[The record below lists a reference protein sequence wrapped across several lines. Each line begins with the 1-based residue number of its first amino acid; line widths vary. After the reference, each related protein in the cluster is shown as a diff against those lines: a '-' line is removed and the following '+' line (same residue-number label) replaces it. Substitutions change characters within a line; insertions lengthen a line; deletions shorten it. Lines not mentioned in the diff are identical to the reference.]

1 MCGIA
6 GLFLKEH
13 TLNQAVLLDVLS
25 VMRHRGP
32 DDIGIHLSD
41 QMGLAFTRLS
51 IIDLDHGQQPLY
63 SADKNLCLVGN
74 GEIYNAIELRQ
85 HLIDKGYRFAT
96 RSDFEPVLYAYQE
109 YGLDFLERLEGMFA
123 FALYDQR
130 QNRLLL
136 VRDRLGVKPLFIWQT
151 KEGAYFGSELKV
163 LFALRKQHRPVV
175 DPVGLAQY
183 LQSGFATTHATLCQG
198 IERLLPG
205 EALLIESSGHC
216 RRWRYWTPQSVE
228 PRATDFADAAER
240 FDALMTDV
248 IRKHLRSDVPF
259 GLFLSGGIDSATLLA
274 LTKCAGAEP
283 LRTYS
288 IGFPGSDVFNELSD
302 AQCIAQHFQVEHVKI
317 ELDEQAV
324 FERMPHT
331 IWSADE
337 LIDDYA
343 GLALSY
349 LAERAAADVKVV
361 FCGDGGDEAFA
372 GYSRYWKICL
382 QRFLKDLRWPGS
394 GGFRTK
400 PGFTPAE
407 AKMLFNSELLQANA
421 AWRKPFVASWQ
432 AAPKAWSDLQRMQT
446 VDIDTVLPDRYLV
459 KTDRM
464 TMAWGLEAR
473 VPFLDHRVVEFGL
486 ALPDRLKIQDRQGKI
501 FLRRWAQ
508 RWLPMDHLQLR
519 KRGLSVPVDQWPSGA
534 RLPRLERVLLNNAGI
549 REWFIPTG
557 IQQLIAA
564 QRRQPSGKTRQKLL
578 RLLQFALWHR
588 IFIEGDGAAPAKRQD
603 PLDLLDTQ

>member
-6 GLFLKEH
+6 GIFLQEH
-13 TLNQAVLLDVLS
+13 IPDQACLLDALS
-25 VMRHRGP
+25 VLRHRGP
-32 DDIGIHLSD
+32 DDIGLHAFEQI
-41 QMGLAFTRLS
+41 GLTFTRLS
-51 IIDLDHGQQPLY
+51 IIDLDHGHQPLY
-63 SADKNLCLVGN
+63 SHDKNLCLIGN

-85 HLIDKGYRFAT
+85 QLTGKGYRFAT
-96 RSDFEPVLYAYQE
+96 RSDFEPVLYAYHE
-109 YGLDFLERLEGMFA
+109 YGLDFLEHLEGMFA

-130 QNRLLL
+130 CNKLLL
-136 VRDRLGVKPLFIWQT
+136 VRDRLGIKPLFISQT
-151 KEGAYFGSELKV
+151 AEGVYFGSELKA
-163 LFALRKQHRPVV
+163 LFALRKKSHLSV

-183 LQSGFATTHATLCQG
+183 LQSGFAATDATLCHG

-205 EALLIESSGHC
+205 EAMSIESNGHC
-216 RRWRYWTPQSVE
+216 RRWRYWSPQRIQSQ
-228 PRATDFADAAER
+228 ATDFEDATER
-240 FDALMTDV
+240 FEVLMTDV

-274 LTKCAGAEP
+274 LTKVAGAEP

-302 AQCIAQHFQVEHVKI
+302 AQRIARHFEVEHVKI

-324 FERMPHT
+324 FERMPHMV
-331 IWSADE
+331 WAADE

-372 GYSRYWKICL
+372 GYSRYWKIYL
-382 QRFLKDLRWPGS
+382 QRFLKNLRWPGS

-407 AKMLFNSELLQANA
+407 TKTLFNSQLQQANA
-421 AWRKPFVASWQ
+421 AWRRPFIASWQ
-432 AAPKAWSDLQRMQT
+432 AAPKAWSDLQRMQA

-486 ALPDRLKIQDRQGKI
+486 ALPDQLKIQDRQGKI

-508 RWLPMDHLQLR
+508 RWLPVDHLQLR
-519 KRGLSVPVDQWPSGA
+519 KRGLSVPVNQWPSGA
-534 RLPRLERVLLNNAGI
+534 RLPRLERVLLGNAGI
-549 REWFIPTG
+549 REWFVPAG

-564 QRRQPSGKTRQKLL
+564 QRQQPSGKTRQKLL

-588 IFIEGDGAAPAKRQD
+588 IFIEGHGAAPAKRQD